1 MRSGFECRTEI
12 VWASWWRSLSN
23 VHRLS
28 SRWLKRAPERAGQV
42 SASGLAVDHSKD
54 DTMSSSEIA
63 SEPVWSLRTVADAAA
78 LQSLPFIWAL
88 LVKYP
93 QVCSEL
99 AVFCAAVLSS
109 LFPGHTA
116 AAPFEPLR
124 MLAESWKINAL
135 TLGREELGFGQFG
148 PSCVNYS
155 FVRRD
160 SVTNAAAAEVHWRQR
175 ISRLYHIA
183 ALISETHSNSLSA
196 ALPHFL

>member
-23 VHRLS
+23 AHRLS
-28 SRWLKRAPERAGQV
+28 LRWLKRAPERAGQV
-42 SASGLAVDHSKD
+42 SASGLAVDHSED
-54 DTMSSSEIA
+54 DTMSSSETA
-63 SEPVWSLRTVADAAA
+63 SEPVWRLRTVVDAAA

-88 LVKYP
+88 WWSIHK
-93 QVCSEL
+93 C
-99 AVFCAAVLSS
+99 AVSLQFSALLFFHPSS
-109 LFPGHTA
+109 PDTRLQPL
-116 AAPFEPLR
+116 FEPLR

-160 SVTNAAAAEVHWRQR
+160 SVTNAAAAEVH
-175 ISRLYHIA
+175 
-183 ALISETHSNSLSA
+183 
-196 ALPHFL
+196 